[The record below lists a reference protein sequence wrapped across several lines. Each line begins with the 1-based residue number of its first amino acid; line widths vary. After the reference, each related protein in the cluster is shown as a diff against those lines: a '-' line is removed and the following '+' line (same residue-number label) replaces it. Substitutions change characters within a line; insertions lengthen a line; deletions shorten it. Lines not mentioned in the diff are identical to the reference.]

1 MKGFQVI
8 NMIKA
13 VLIDIDDTIFDFE
26 KCSKNAFK
34 KTLKKLD
41 LSYEEKDFSYFNKV
55 NYILWSKQKLGEINI
70 EEVFTHRSIMMSKYF
85 ELDIEKEIF
94 NDLFVEFLYDEI
106 EMVDGIEDLLSY
118 LWDKYQIYAASN
130 GLYDMQV
137 NRIKKS
143 NLSKYF
149 KDIFV
154 SDKIGYEKPDERF
167 FNKIMDITKYSN
179 DDLIMI
185 GDSIKSDIIG
195 AKNSNIKSIY
205 FNKENKKISDK
216 NFTYQV
222 KNLSEIKKIL

>member
-1 MKGFQVI
+1 
-8 NMIKA
+8 MIKA

-41 LSYEEKDFSYFNKV
+41 LFYEEKDFSYFNKV
-55 NYILWSKQKLGEINI
+55 NDILWTKQKLGELNINQVFI
-70 EEVFTHRSIMMSKYF
+70 ERSNMMSKYF
-85 ELDIEKEIF
+85 GLDIEKEIF
-94 NDLFVEFLYDEI
+94 NNLFVEFLYDEI
-106 EMVDGIEDLLSY
+106 EIVDEIEDLLSY
-118 LWDKYQIYAASN
+118 LSNKYQIYAASN
-130 GLYDMQV
+130 GVYDMQV
-137 NRIKKS
+137 NRLKKS
-143 NLSKYF
+143 NLDKYF
-149 KDIFV
+149 DEIFV
-154 SDKIGYEKPDERF
+154 SDKIGFEKPDKRF
-167 FNKIMDITKYSN
+167 FQKIMNITKFSN

-205 FNKENKKISDK
+205 FNKENKKNSDE

>member
-1 MKGFQVI
+1 MT
-8 NMIKA
+8 MIKA

-41 LSYEEKDFSYFNKV
+41 LSYKEKDFSYFNKV
-55 NYILWSKQKLGEINI
+55 NDILWTKQKLGELNINQVFI
-70 EEVFTHRSIMMSKYF
+70 ERSNMMSKYF
-85 ELDIEKEIF
+85 GLDIEKEIF
-94 NDLFVEFLYDEI
+94 NNLFVEFLYDEI
-106 EMVDGIEDLLSY
+106 EIVDEIEDLLSY
-118 LWDKYQIYAASN
+118 LSNKYQIFAASN
-130 GLYDMQV
+130 GVYDMQV

-143 NLSKYF
+143 NLDKYF
-149 KDIFV
+149 DEIFV
-154 SDKIGYEKPDERF
+154 SDKIGFEKPDKRF
-167 FNKIMDITKYSN
+167 FQKIMNITKFSN
-179 DDLIMI
+179 NDLIMI

-205 FNKENKKISDK
+205 FNKENKKNSDE

>member
-1 MKGFQVI
+1 
-8 NMIKA
+8 MIKA

-41 LSYEEKDFSYFNKV
+41 LSYKEKDFLYFNKV
-55 NYILWSKQKLGEINI
+55 NDILWSKQKLGEINI
-70 EEVFTHRSIMMSKYF
+70 EEVFTHRSNMMSKYF

-118 LWDKYQIYAASN
+118 LSNKYQIYAASN
-130 GLYDMQV
+130 GVYEMQI

-179 DDLIMI
+179 DDLIMV
-185 GDSIKSDIIG
+185 GDSIKSDIVG

-205 FNKENKKISDK
+205 FNKENKKISNK

>member
-1 MKGFQVI
+1 
-8 NMIKA
+8 MIKA

-41 LSYEEKDFSYFNKV
+41 LSYKEKDFSYFNKV
-55 NYILWSKQKLGEINI
+55 NDILWTKQKLGEINI
-70 EEVFTHRSIMMSKYF
+70 EEVFEHRSIMMSKYF
-85 ELDIEKEIF
+85 ELDIKKEIF

-106 EMVDGIEDLLSY
+106 EMVDEVEDLLSY
-118 LWDKYQIYAASN
+118 LSNKYQIYAASN
-130 GLYDMQV
+130 GVYNMQV

-154 SDKIGYEKPDERF
+154 SDKISYEKPDKRF
-167 FNKIMDITKYSN
+167 FKKIMDITKYSN

>member
-1 MKGFQVI
+1 
-8 NMIKA
+8 MIKA

-41 LSYEEKDFSYFNKV
+41 LSYKEKDFSYFNRV
-55 NYILWSKQKLGEINI
+55 NDILWTKQKLGEINI

-106 EMVDGIEDLLSY
+106 EMVDEVEDLLSY
-118 LWDKYQIYAASN
+118 LSNKYQIYAASN
-130 GLYDMQV
+130 GVYDMQV

-154 SDKIGYEKPDERF
+154 SDKISYEKPDKRF
-167 FNKIMDITKYSN
+167 FKKIMDITKYSN

>member
-1 MKGFQVI
+1 MT
-8 NMIKA
+8 MIKA

-41 LSYEEKDFSYFNKV
+41 LSYKEKDFSYFNKV
-55 NYILWSKQKLGEINI
+55 NDILWTKQKLGELNINQVFI
-70 EEVFTHRSIMMSKYF
+70 ERSNMMSKYF
-85 ELDIEKEIF
+85 GLDIEKEIF
-94 NDLFVEFLYDEI
+94 NNLFVEFLYDEI
-106 EMVDGIEDLLSY
+106 EIVYEIEDLLSY
-118 LWDKYQIYAASN
+118 LSNKYQIYAASN
-130 GLYDMQV
+130 GVYDMQV

-143 NLSKYF
+143 NLDKYF
-149 KDIFV
+149 DEIFV
-154 SDKIGYEKPDERF
+154 SDKVGFEKPDKRF
-167 FNKIMDITKYSN
+167 FQKIMDITKYSN
-179 DDLIMI
+179 KDLIMI

-205 FNKENKKISDK
+205 FNKENKKNSDE

>member
-1 MKGFQVI
+1 MT
-8 NMIKA
+8 MIKA

-41 LSYEEKDFSYFNKV
+41 LFYEEKDFSYFNKV
-55 NYILWSKQKLGEINI
+55 NDILWTKQKLGNINI
-70 EEVFTHRSIMMSKYF
+70 EEVFIERSSMMSEYF

-94 NDLFVEFLYDEI
+94 NNLFVEFLYDEI
-106 EMVDGIEDLLSY
+106 EMIDEVEGLLSY
-118 LWDKYQIYAASN
+118 LSDKYQIFAASN
-130 GLYDMQV
+130 GVYDMQV

-143 NLSKYF
+143 NLDKYF
-149 KDIFV
+149 DEIFV
-154 SDKIGYEKPDERF
+154 SDKIGFEKPDKRF
-167 FNKIMDITKYSN
+167 FQKIMDITKYSN
-179 DDLIMI
+179 KDLIMI

-205 FNKENKKISDK
+205 FNKENKKNSDE

>member
-1 MKGFQVI
+1 
-8 NMIKA
+8 MIKA

-41 LSYEEKDFSYFNKV
+41 LFYEEKDFSYFNKV
-55 NYILWSKQKLGEINI
+55 NDILWTKQKLGELNINQVFI
-70 EEVFTHRSIMMSKYF
+70 ERSNMMSKYF
-85 ELDIEKEIF
+85 GLDIEKEIF
-94 NDLFVEFLYDEI
+94 NNLFVEFLYDEI
-106 EMVDGIEDLLSY
+106 EIVDEIEDLLSY
-118 LWDKYQIYAASN
+118 LSNKYQIFAASN
-130 GLYDMQV
+130 GVYDMQV

-143 NLSKYF
+143 NLDIYF

-154 SDKIGYEKPDERF
+154 SDKIGFEKPDKRF
-167 FNKIMDITKYSN
+167 FQKIMDITKYSN
-179 DDLIMI
+179 KDLIMI

-205 FNKENKKISDK
+205 FNKENKKNSDE

>member
-1 MKGFQVI
+1 
-8 NMIKA
+8 MIKA

-34 KTLKKLD
+34 KTLKKLG
-41 LSYEEKDFSYFNKV
+41 LSYKEKDFSYFNEV
-55 NYILWSKQKLGEINI
+55 NDILWSKQKLGEMNI
-70 EEVFTHRSIMMSKYF
+70 EEVFTHRSNMMSKYF
-85 ELDIEKEIF
+85 ELDFEKEIF
-94 NDLFVEFLYDEI
+94 NNLFVEFLYDEI

-118 LWDKYQIYAASN
+118 LSNKYQIYAASN
-130 GLYDMQV
+130 GVYEMQV

-154 SDKIGYEKPDERF
+154 SDKIGFEKPDKRF
-167 FNKIMDITKYSN
+167 FQKIMNITKFSN
-179 DDLIMI
+179 NDLIMI
-185 GDSIKSDIIG
+185 GDSIKSDIVG
-195 AKNSNIKSIY
+195 ARNSKIKSIY

-222 KNLSEIKKIL
+222 KKLSEIKKIL